1 MTIKQVLEQIQE
13 YVKELKNLKVENEEL
28 KKQVSELEEQAN
40 LNLAKAQEIVEE
52 LKVMINAE

>member
-28 KKQVSELEEQAN
+28 K
-40 LNLAKAQEIVEE
+40 AQMETIRE
-52 LKVMINAE
+52 